1 MPVKKLYIIIFIFSF
16 FNIFSQLE
24 KGDKFYNKSQ
34 YVKAI
39 PCYKKVVKSTAASK
53 KDKQEAYTKLGN
65 SYRRTGENEKAA
77 DSYSQA
83 LTFKTKNAATAEF
96 LYNYAQVLK
105 ASGKYPE
112 AAEQYGN
119 YLKINPNDVAV
130 KNAMRF
136 CQDIKVYLA
145 KPLEYSVK
153 NAPTINTEHSEFSSF
168 AHDNQLMFSA
178 ERQEFNFTEFV
189 VNEYDGS
196 PYFHLYSAE
205 INGNEIKKEKEL
217 PMPINTDHYDG
228 PASLSADGK
237 TIYFSRVN
245 ILQNAEVVNQSQI
258 YSATLVGNKWKDIK
272 LLNISSDKY
281 SVAHPCIS
289 PDNNFLYFTSNMA
302 GGFGGKD
309 IYVSRRSGIAWTKPE
324 NLGPE
329 INTLGDEMYPT
340 MNKAGVLFFSSNGLP
355 GYGGLDIFSA
365 QKTDNKWMVR
375 RNEGLSLNSNGDDFG
390 MSFVTDTT
398 GYFNSNRAGGKGRDD
413 IYTYTFRS
421 KAMTLSGTLLLTQDI
436 NNPAKKTRILLK
448 DEMGNVVD
456 SIFTDEK
463 GLFAFRNLNSDL
475 KYMVY
480 LDEDDPSFTGRG
492 KAHYYMATKEG
503 VIMMVSGKSGPDR
516 YTFKNLPLDP
526 NGLPDLFADD
536 DLTMTLAGN
545 LLYDDKGASKPIK
558 NTHLKIVNDFGDV
571 MEQTI
576 TNEFGAF
583 VFRKIPGDQNYVIS
597 IDEGDL
603 SLPPGTRVF
612 ITNKSGKELKSF
624 YTGRDKPNFRILNAD
639 KNLMQEMTV
648 DDAELLMTF
657 DGYMYDQD
665 KKAVANKKIY
675 VREEGT
681 DKVYDWTTTA
691 EGKFSFKNLDA
702 DKNYIF
708 ESGDGDPTLGGL
720 KRIYIGDNKG
730 KIFRMLDLV
739 DGKFKFK
746 IIESDKFAM
755 GDFDV
760 DDPWL
765 QALDMKGKQGGAPLT
780 IVESILYASGDF
792 KPDAAGQTILDKVSG
807 VLAANPKLMIEII
820 SHTDSRSSDSF
831 NLTLSKKRA
840 QTAVDY
846 IAAKGI
852 DIKRLK
858 AIGFGETK
866 LLNRCANGVDCSDDE
881 HKVNRRTE
889 FKLTESPKM

>member
-24 KGDKFYNKSQ
+24 KADKFYNKSQ
-34 YVKAI
+34 YVNAI
-39 PCYKKVVKSTAASK
+39 PCYNKVVKSASASK

-65 SYRRTGENEKAA
+65 SYRRIGDNEKAA
-77 DSYSQA
+77 DSYSLA

-119 YLKINPNDVAV
+119 YLKLNPNDVSV
-130 KNAMRF
+130 KNAMKF
-136 CQDIKVYLA
+136 CQEIKYYLT
-145 KPLEYSVK
+145 KPLEYAVK
-153 NAPTINTEHSEFSSF
+153 NAPTINTKFSEFSSF
-168 AHDNQLMFSA
+168 AHGNQLMFSA
-178 ERQEFNFTEFV
+178 EREEFNFSEFV
-189 VNEYDGS
+189 VNEYDGA
-196 PYFHLYSAE
+196 PYFHVYSAE
-205 INGNEIKKEKEL
+205 IKGDEIKKEKEL

-228 PASLSADGK
+228 PASLSSDGK
-237 TIYFSRVN
+237 TIYFSRVD
-245 ILQNAEVVNQSQI
+245 ISSNAEAVNQSQI
-258 YSATLVGNKWKDIK
+258 YSATLEGNKWKNIK
-272 LLNISSDKY
+272 LLNINSDKY

-309 IYVSRRSGIAWTKPE
+309 IYVSRRSGITWTKPE

-329 INTLGDEMYPT
+329 INTMGDEMYPT
-340 MNKAGVLFFSSNGLP
+340 MNKAGVLYFSSNGLP

-365 QKTDNKWMVR
+365 QKTENKWTVK

-390 MSFVTDTT
+390 MSFVTDST
-398 GYFNSNRAGGKGRDD
+398 GYFNSNRAGGKGKDD
-413 IYTYTFRS
+413 IYTYVFRS
-421 KAMTLSGTLLLTQDI
+421 KAMTLSGTLLLTEDI

-456 SIFTDEK
+456 SIITDDN

-475 KYMVY
+475 KYMVI
-480 LDEDDPSFTGRG
+480 LDEDDPAFTGRG
-492 KAHYYMATKEG
+492 KAHYYMATKDG
-503 VIMMVSGKSGPDR
+503 VIMMVSGKDGTER

-536 DLTMTLAGN
+536 ELTMTLAGN

-571 MEQTI
+571 VEQTV
-576 TNEFGAF
+576 TNEFGGF
-583 VFRKIPGDQNYVIS
+583 VFRKIPGDQNYIIS
-597 IDEGDL
+597 VDENDL
-603 SLPPGTRVF
+603 TLPPGTRVF

-624 YTGRDKPNFRILNAD
+624 YTGKDKPNFRILSAD
-639 KNLMQEMTV
+639 KNLLQEMTV
-648 DDAELLMTF
+648 NDSELLMTF

-665 KKAVANKKIY
+665 KKAVVNKKIY

-691 EGKFSFKNLDA
+691 EGRFNFKNLDA

-720 KRIYIGDNKG
+720 KRIYIGDHNG
-730 KIFRMLDLV
+730 KIFRILDLV

-746 IIESDKFAM
+746 VIESDKFAM

-792 KPDAAGQTILDKVSG
+792 KADAAGQTILDKVSG
-807 VLAANPKLMIEII
+807 VLASNPKLMIEII

-831 NLTLSKKRA
+831 NLALSKKRA

-858 AIGFGETK
+858 AIGLGETK